1 VSLTG
6 TLNLQ
11 LTITV
16 KNLEELVEK
25 TNMLVRV
32 MKAEG
37 FVTTP
42 AIGEP
47 KVVRETARGTSTQ
60 SLSERSPELIK
71 YAKAPELVE
80 YANSLRDP
88 EAVAF
93 TANVLAFDDTFRSQE
108 TDPIWGLAFTSRDIT
123 EGKNLGAYLRKKQTV
138 RMIIKKVKD
147 GEQS

>member
-1 VSLTG
+1 MSLTG

-16 KNLEELVEK
+16 KNLDELVEK

-37 FVTTP
+37 FVSTP
-42 AIGEP
+42 SIGEP
-47 KVVRETARGTSTQ
+47 KISRETTRGT
-60 SLSERSPELIK
+60 LSQPRSEPELVK
-71 YAKAPELVE
+71 YPNVPAELVE

-138 RMIIKKVKD
+138 RMIIKKVKE